1 MSVDPYQVLGI
12 PYNADEDE
20 IKKKYRALVKQYHP
34 DLHPNDPEAA
44 RKMSEI
50 NAAYEMIKSGQAD
63 PYKGGQSYSSGGQS
77 YSSGSY
83 SSGGSTYTYQYGDMD
98 DFLNSFFGAF
108 GFGTAAS
115 QMNEG
120 EIYEKVSRY
129 IAEGDLSAAASLL
142 NRIVIRGGKW
152 HYYAAQVSSA
162 SGEYADAVRYADEA
176 RRSDPSD
183 PDYAELA
190 AEYHRRYD
198 KALRRQRILPSILSA
213 VTMLL
218 VLTFIVRMVIG
229 FFGFLFLM

>member
-1 MSVDPYQVLGI
+1 MSVDPYQVLGV

-20 IKKKYRALVKQYHP
+20 IKKKYRTLVKQYHP

-63 PYKGGQSYSSGGQS
+63 PYRGGQSYSSGN
-77 YSSGSY
+77 YN
-83 SSGGSTYTYQYGDMD
+83 SGGTAYTYEYSNMGDMD
-98 DFLNSFFGAF
+98 DFLNSFFSAF

-129 IAEGDLSAAASLL
+129 ISVGDFSAAASLL
-142 NRIVIRGGKW
+142 NRVVIRGGKW
-152 HYYAAQVSSA
+152 HYYAAQVCSA

-176 RRSDPSD
+176 KRSDPSD
-183 PDYAELA
+183 PDYAELS

-198 KALRRQRILPSILSA
+198 KALRRRRILPNILSA

-218 VLTFIVRMVIG
+218 VVTFIVRMVIG
-229 FFGFLFLM
+229 FFGFLFMI

>member
-1 MSVDPYQVLGI
+1 MSDPYQVLGI
-12 PYNADEDE
+12 NRGASEDE
-20 IKKKYRALVKQYHP
+20 IKKKYRSLVKQYHP

-50 NAAYEMIKSGQAD
+50 NEAYEMIKSGQAD
-63 PYKGGQSYSSGGQS
+63 SYQSRQSYSSGSQSYSSGG
-77 YSSGSY
+77 Y

-129 IAEGDLSAAASLL
+129 IAAGDLSAAASLL
-142 NRIVIRGGKW
+142 NRIVLRGGKW
-152 HYYAAQVSSA
+152 YYYAAQVSSA

-198 KALRRQRILPSILSA
+198 KALRRQRILPSILSV

-229 FFGFLFLM
+229 FFDFLFLM

>member
-1 MSVDPYQVLGI
+1 MSDPYQVLGI
-12 PYNADEDE
+12 ERGASEDV

-63 PYKGGQSYSSGGQS
+63 AYQSQSYPGGKPYSSGG
-77 YSSGSY
+77 YSTGDT
-83 SSGGSTYTYQYGDMD
+83 TYTYQYGDMD
-98 DFLNSFFGAF
+98 DFLNAFFGAF

-142 NRIVIRGGKW
+142 SRIVMRGGKW
-152 HYYAAQVSSA
+152 HYYAAQVCSA

-183 PDYAELA
+183 PDYAELS

-198 KALRRQRILPSILSA
+198 KALRRSRILPSILSA

-218 VLTFIVRMVIG
+218 VLTFILRMVIT
-229 FFGFLFLM
+229 FFGFLFL

>member
-1 MSVDPYQVLGI
+1 MSVDPYQVLGV

-20 IKKKYRALVKQYHP
+20 IKKKYRTLVKQYHP

-50 NAAYEMIKSGQAD
+50 NEAYEMIKSGQAD
-63 PYKGGQSYSSGGQS
+63 PFRSSQSYSSGGQS
-77 YSSGSY
+77 YSSGGY
-83 SSGGSTYTYQYGDMD
+83 STGGTTYAYGDMD
-98 DFLNSFFGAF
+98 DFLHSFFSAF

-120 EIYEKVSRY
+120 EIYERVSRY
-129 IAEGDLSAAASLL
+129 IAEGDLEAAASLL
-142 NRIVIRGGKW
+142 NRIVMRSGKW
-152 HYYAAQVSSA
+152 HYYAAQVCSA

-183 PDYAELA
+183 PDYAELS
-190 AEYHRRYD
+190 AEYHKRYD
-198 KALRRQRILPSILSA
+198 KALRRRRILPNILSA
-213 VTMLL
+213 VTMFL

-229 FFGFLFLM
+229 FFGFLFI